1 MSEDDA
7 VSRLRGIKMPNYYQN
22 YYTNL
27 SNDTYT
33 IFEKAAKAK
42 SSLVDSSGI
51 IEPKIAFDLAD
62 RVAKMHEIDIA
73 EPLRELLKINGKE
86 LSALILSKEI
96 ALGKYSLEEASLE
109 EKLDLAVRVG
119 LAIVTEG
126 VTIAP
131 LQGISEVK
139 IKKNKDG
146 SDYLSV
152 SIAGPMR
159 SAGGTESAVTMLIA
173 DHVRKAV
180 DLSKYQADSFD
191 DETGRFVE
199 ELRIYE
205 REAGNFQFHILDD
218 DIIHVISNLPVEL
231 DGVDTDPYEV
241 VNHKG
246 MVRIKTDRVRGGALR
261 VLNDGLI
268 GRAKKLLKRIQL
280 YNLDGWEWLAD
291 LKGAIQT
298 GDDQEDAATKRMREV
313 ITGRSVL
320 SMPNKLGGFRLRY
333 GRACNTGFAAVGIH
347 PVVAEILDHTI
358 AVGTQI
364 KIDIPGK
371 GATVA
376 FVDSIETPIVRLK
389 NGNVVKIKDVKHGI
403 KIKNEIEK
411 ILHLGDILISFGD
424 FLENNAQLVPSGY
437 VEEFWIEELREKLAK
452 YEPND
457 QYLSQF
463 LKKIPTLD
471 EALKISLDFQ
481 IPLHPSFLYFWDQIS
496 TSELSEIL
504 QPTKLNE
511 NSIEYPQ
518 NVKKILEKLGVPHL
532 QNNSII
538 LEENEAKIFYN
549 LLFRNPP
556 KIEDKSTPKIL
567 SKSSGIQVKNKFSTS
582 IGVRIGRPEKAAAR
596 QMKPPTHILFP
607 ISDKGGPTRDLLKA
621 SRHTNFFTN
630 IFNRKCHQ
638 CNEPSIGIKCSKC
651 GVKTSIEYQ
660 CSNCREILESQY
672 CEKCKR
678 KASSHSYKPFPLKER
693 LLNAQEK
700 MGLRAQEPFKG
711 VKELISQDRIPE
723 PLEKGLV
730 RQNFGLTTFKDGT
743 VRFDATNSPITQFK
757 PSWIGTPIEKLKE
770 LGYTHDIDGN
780 PIVDENQFIEIRMQD
795 VIIPYESGRYLVS
808 ICKYLD
814 ILLTKFYGKS
824 AFYKVKNIEE
834 LVGHLIIGLAP
845 HTSVGIV
852 GRVIGFTETHVCF
865 GTPNWHSAKRRD
877 ADGDADSIMLLMDS
891 LLNFSRQF
899 LSDRIGGLMDAPLL
913 IQPLVLPHE
922 SQPQAHNL
930 EVTKALPLEFFRSTL
945 LQNKASTVNS
955 VEIIESRLET
965 ERQFYDY
972 YFTHNTSSLTTSKSR
987 SAYSTLGSMLDKL
1000 DMQIRNA
1007 DMIDAVRSEERVSN
1021 VISTHLVPDIMGNLR
1036 AYARQSF
1043 RCTAC
1048 GKSYRRVPL
1057 IQNCICGHKLIQ
1069 TITRGSVEKYL
1080 KLAKRLVNNYEVS
1093 EYQKG
1098 RIHALSDEIDLVFGK
1113 NKGDQSLLTDYAS

>member
-1 MSEDDA
+1 MSENDA
-7 VSRLRGIKMPNYYQN
+7 ISRLQGLKMPYYYKK
-22 YYTNL
+22 YYTGISL
-27 SNDTYT
+27 DTYN
-33 IFEKAAKAK
+33 IFEKSAQAK

-62 RVAKMHEIDIA
+62 RVAKMHEIDIS

-96 ALGKYSLEEASLE
+96 ALGKYSLPDSTLE
-109 EKLDLAVRVG
+109 TRLDLAVRVG

-180 DLSKYQADSFD
+180 GLSKFQADSFD

-205 REAGNFQFHILDD
+205 REAGNFQFHILDE
-218 DIIHVISNLPVEL
+218 DIIRVISNLPVEL
-231 DGVDTDPYEV
+231 DGVDTDPFEV

-246 MVRIKTDRVRGGALR
+246 MARIKTDRVRGGALR

-298 GDDQEDAATKRMREV
+298 GDNQEDAATKRMREV

-347 PVVAEILDHTI
+347 PVIAEILDHTI

-376 FVDSIETPIVRLK
+376 FVDSIETPIIRLK
-389 NGNVVKIKDVKHGI
+389 NGNVLKIRDVAHGI

-437 VEEFWIEELREKLAK
+437 VEEFWVEELREKLSK
-452 YEPND
+452 YEPD
-457 QYLSQF
+457 DEYLSQF
-463 LKKIPTLD
+463 LTRNPSLD

-481 IPLHPSFLYFWDQIS
+481 IPLHPKFLYFWDQIS
-496 TSELSEIL
+496 VSELSELL
-504 QPTKLNE
+504 QPKNINE
-511 NSIEYPQ
+511 ISIQYPLK
-518 NVKKILEKLGVPHL
+518 VKKILEKLGVPHIKKE
-532 QNNSII
+532 SII
-538 LEENEAKIFYN
+538 LEQNEAKIFFN
-549 LLFRNPP
+549 LLFRKPLKIDNESVP
-556 KIEDKSTPKIL
+556 KIISTYSQIF
-567 SKSSGIQVKNKFSTS
+567 IKNKSSTS
-582 IGVRIGRPEKAAAR
+582 IGVRIGRPEKAAPR
-596 QMKPPTHILFP
+596 QMKPPTHVLFP

-621 SRHTNFFTN
+621 SRSPNFFTN
-630 IFNRKCHQ
+630 IFNRKCPN
-638 CNEPSIGIKCSKC
+638 CEEPSIGIKCSKC
-651 GVKTSIEYQ
+651 GTKTTVNYQ
-660 CSNCREILESQY
+660 CSNCRNFLETPF
-672 CEKCKR
+672 CDKCKR
-678 KASSHSYKPFPLKER
+678 KAPSHSYKQFPLKEK
-693 LLNAQEK
+693 LITAQEK

-730 RQNFGLTTFKDGT
+730 RQHFGLTTFKDGT

-757 PSWIGTPIEKLKE
+757 PSWIGTSIEKLKE
-770 LGYTHDIDGN
+770 LGYTTDIEGN
-780 PIVDENQFIEIRMQD
+780 PITDDEQIIEIRIQD
-795 VIIPYESGRYLVS
+795 VIIPYDCGKFLIST
-808 ICKYLD
+808 CKYLD
-814 ILLTKFYGKS
+814 TLLEKFYGKS
-824 AFYKVKNIEE
+824 AFYNVKNHKE

-852 GRVIGFTETHVCF
+852 GRIIGFTETHVCF

-930 EVTKALPLEFFRSTL
+930 EVTKTLPLDFFKSTL
-945 LQNKASTVNS
+945 DQSKASSVTS
-955 VEIIESRLET
+955 VEIIENRLET

-972 YFTHNTSSLTTSKSR
+972 YFTHSTSSLTTSKSR

-1007 DMIDAVRSEERVSN
+1007 DLIDAVNTSEIVSN

-1036 AYARQSF
+1036 AYARQNF

-1048 GKSYRRVPL
+1048 GKSYRRLPL
-1057 IQNCICGHKLIQ
+1057 IQTCICGHKLIQ

-1080 KLAKRLVNNYEVS
+1080 KLAKRLVDNYEVS

>member
-1 MSEDDA
+1 MSENDA
-7 VSRLRGIKMPNYYQN
+7 ISRLQGIKMPNYYQN
-22 YYTNL
+22 YYTGL
-27 SNDTYT
+27 SNAAYD
-33 IFEKAAKAK
+33 IFERAAEAK

-96 ALGKYSLEEASLE
+96 ALGKYSLPDSSLE
-109 EKLDLAVRVG
+109 TRLDLAVRVG

-146 SDYLSV
+146 TDYLSV

-180 DLSKYQADSFD
+180 GLSKYQADSFD

-205 REAGNFQFHILDD
+205 REAGNFQFHILDE
-218 DIIHVISNLPVEL
+218 DIIRVISNLPVEL

-298 GDDQEDAATKRMREV
+298 GDNQEDAATKRMREV

-347 PVVAEILDHTI
+347 HVIAEILDHTI
-358 AVGTQI
+358 AVGTQV

-389 NGNVVKIKDVKHGI
+389 NGDVVKIRDVSHGI
-403 KIKNEIEK
+403 EIKKEIEK

-424 FLENNAQLVPSGY
+424 FLENNAQLVPTGY

-457 QYLSQF
+457 DYLSQF
-463 LKKIPTLD
+463 LTRKPTLD

-481 IPLHPSFLYFWDQIS
+481 IPLYPQFLYFWDQIS
-496 TSELSEIL
+496 TLELSELLKPI
-504 QPTKLNE
+504 E
-511 NSIEYPQ
+511 IDEDSIKYPKS
-518 NVKKILEKLGVPHL
+518 VKKILEKLGVPHL
-532 QNNSII
+532 NKDNII
-538 LEENEAKIFYN
+538 LEKNEAKIFFN
-549 LLFRNPP
+549 LIFRKPLNLDDSSVP
-556 KIEDKSTPKIL
+556 KIISNTSQI
-567 SKSSGIQVKNKFSTS
+567 IIKNKSSTS

-596 QMKPPTHILFP
+596 QMKPPTHVLFP

-621 SRHTNFFTN
+621 SRSSNFFTN
-630 IFNRKCHQ
+630 IFNRQ
-638 CNEPSIGIKCSKC
+638 CPNCKEPSIGIKCSKC
-651 GVKTSIEYQ
+651 GTKTSIIYQ
-660 CSNCREILESQY
+660 CSNCRSILETPF

-678 KASSHSYKPFPLKER
+678 KAPSHSYKQFPLKER
-693 LLNAQEK
+693 LINAQEK

-743 VRFDATNSPITQFK
+743 IRFDATNSPITQFK
-757 PSWIGTPIEKLKE
+757 PSWIGTSINQLKQ
-770 LGYTHDIDGN
+770 LGYTHDINGI
-780 PIVDENQFIEIRMQD
+780 PITNENQIIEIRMQD

-808 ICKYLD
+808 TCKYLD
-814 ILLTKFYGKS
+814 ILLEKFYGKTP
-824 AFYKVKNIEE
+824 FYNVKNLEE

-852 GRVIGFTETHVCF
+852 GRIIGFTETHVCF

-930 EVTKALPLEFFRSTL
+930 EVTKSLPLDFFRSTL
-945 LQNKASTVNS
+945 QQTKASSVTS
-955 VEIIESRLET
+955 VEIIENRLET

-972 YFTHNTSSLTTSKSR
+972 FFTHSTSSLTTSKSR

-1007 DMIDAVRSEERVSN
+1007 DLIDAVNTSEIVSN

-1048 GKSYRRVPL
+1048 GKSYRRLPL
-1057 IQNCICGHKLIQ
+1057 IQTCICGHKLIQ

-1080 KLAKRLVNNYEVS
+1080 KLAKRLVENYDVS
-1093 EYQKG
+1093 DYQKG

-1113 NKGDQSLLTDYAS
+1113 NKGDQALLTDYAS